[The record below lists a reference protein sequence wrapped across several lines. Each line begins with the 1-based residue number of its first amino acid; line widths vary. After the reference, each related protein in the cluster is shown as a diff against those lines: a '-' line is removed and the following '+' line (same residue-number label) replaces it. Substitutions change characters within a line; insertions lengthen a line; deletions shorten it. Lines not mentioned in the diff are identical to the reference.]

1 MKKNPKSR
9 GILSWRLNY
18 SLKMKLSLMLFIAM
32 SFVMQANS
40 TYAQKTKIS
49 MDKEH
54 VMLKEIIDEIEANTE
69 FKFLFTTKTVNLNQK
84 VTLKVSKASI
94 TSIIESLFDKSKISY
109 EIDDRM
115 ILLKSKE
122 IDNVSI
128 TIDPTKIIEE
138 PQMTVTGTVTDEAGL
153 PMLGV
158 NISVKGT
165 NIGTVTDFDGNY
177 SINISDANAFLVFSY
192 IGYETKEV
200 AVGGKTAINLTLKES
215 ASALDEVVVTAL
227 GIKKESKKLAY
238 ATETVQV
245 EDLQSSRTNNLGT
258 SLVGKVAG
266 LDISPPASGAGSST
280 RIRLRGQSGFA
291 GANNAPLL
299 VINGLPI
306 DQDARG
312 ANGGDN
318 RDRGDNL
325 TNINPDDIESMTV
338 LKGATAAALYG
349 SRASNGAIIITTKSG
364 AKNQGIGVELSSS
377 FTANTVLD
385 FTDYQMEYGQG
396 ANGKRPTTQGQA
408 ASNGQFGWG
417 ERYDGVPTVQF
428 DGVLRP
434 YLPLGRDRFKEF
446 YRTGNAMTNSIALSG
461 GGEKGNFRTSFSHT
475 QSDGIDPIN
484 TYKRKIFNVGFNQNI
499 TDKLSLSLNIN
510 YTHENSDN
518 PPQVGFQGQSAANF
532 FHRMSFGIPTSAF
545 RDSNYNPVTTTER
558 QTSGFQGTLINPY
571 YLYDRIF
578 YLDTRDR
585 LLGTATLRYEFND
598 WLYAQ
603 GRINYD
609 FSNSFN
615 ERNDPTGVGTNN
627 PLNNAQNGYRGSY
640 NTENSTGTDL
650 NADFLLGINKEFGDF
665 SADVSVGGNIF
676 KTYDRNMG
684 AGATD
689 FIVRDLYTVG
699 NGVSNTQ
706 YYNISRTQT
715 NSLYAYADLGFKN
728 ILFLNATARN
738 DWFSVL
744 NPSLNSYFYPSIGG
758 SFIFSELLD
767 YSWLTFGKL
776 RASYADV
783 GSASGTP
790 AYSGILNYSINTN
803 NFNGQ
808 KLAVVSGNAS
818 PNPNIKPYSVSEKEI
833 GLELRMFKSR
843 VNLDLAVYEKI
854 TTDQIIDVPLSGSTG
869 YTQTQQNYGSI
880 RGRGAEFLLDVTPVQ
895 TDNFTWNTAINTGFN
910 ESVVMSIAPGV
921 NEFLLED
928 FSDANEFLGRLYY
941 VVGMP
946 INQLA
951 GRTYLRDN
959 QGRIQVDNN
968 GYVVITAPDDYK
980 YFGSANPKWT
990 GGWTNNF
997 TYKNL
1002 SLMVHMDFK
1011 AGGKVISSTA
1021 VNGLRQ
1027 GHTKASLV
1035 GRDGSAPIPDAV
1047 IQGTDTPAPGPL
1059 DLQTYYTN
1067 WKNNQ
1072 LGDPFIFKSDFV
1084 KLRTIALTYDMSGI
1098 LRDQKSFVKGLTLSA
1113 ACRNVAILYKDIPD
1127 LDPEAF
1133 ASSGDRRIGYEQTT
1147 LPTTRDFTFTVNV
1160 KF

>member
-1 MKKNPKSR
+1 MYEKFAIIRYGNKLPNLFSSQIIMR
-9 GILSWRLNY
+9 LSCILLMVSMSVSVFAFAQRVTLNRRNV
-18 SLKMKLSLMLFIAM
+18 SLTTVIKEIKRQSGYNFLYDAGALSLAPLVSVDVTNASVEEVLNECFKNLPLSYVIR
-32 SFVMQANS
+32 NNNII
-40 TYAQKTKIS
+40 IS
-49 MDKEH
+49 KRKSEP
-54 VMLKEIIDEIEANTE
+54 VKLIE
-69 FKFLFTTKTVNLNQK
+69 KNQ
-84 VTLKVSKASI
+84 I
-94 TSIIESLFDKSKISY
+94 
-109 EIDDRM
+109 
-115 ILLKSKE
+115 
-122 IDNVSI
+122 
-128 TIDPTKIIEE
+128 
-138 PQMTVTGTVTDEAGL
+138 TVTGTVTDKEGM

-158 NISVKGT
+158 NITVNGT
-165 NIGTVTDFDGNY
+165 DMGTITDADGKY
-177 SINISDANAFLVFSY
+177 SINVPDDNAVLSFSY
-192 IGYETKEV
+192 VGFEAMQV
-200 AVGGKTAINLTLKES
+200 AIAGQSVINVTLTES
-215 ASALDEVVVTAL
+215 AGTLDEIVVTAL
-227 GIKKESKKLAY
+227 GIKKEARKLAY
-238 ATETVQV
+238 ATETVRV
-245 EDLQSSRTNNLGT
+245 EDLQASRTNNLGT

-266 LDISPPASGAGSST
+266 LDISPPASGAGASS

-291 GANNAPLL
+291 GANNSPLL

-312 ANGGDN
+312 ANGGET

-364 AKNQGIGVELSSS
+364 ARNQGIGVELSSS

-396 ANGKRPTTQGQA
+396 ANGQRPATQGEA

-417 ERYDGVPTVQF
+417 EKYDGVPTVQF

-434 YLPLGRDRFKEF
+434 YSPLGRDRFKEF

-461 GGEKGNFRTSFSHT
+461 GGEKGSFRTSFSHT
-475 QSDGIDPIN
+475 QSKGIDPAN
-484 TYKRKIFNVGFNQNI
+484 TYKRMIANVGLNQNI
-499 TDKLSLSLNIN
+499 TEKLNLSLNIN
-510 YTHENSDN
+510 YTHENNDN

-532 FHRMSFGIPTSAF
+532 LHRMSFGIPTSAF
-545 RDSNYNPVTTTER
+545 QESNYNPATTTET

-578 YLDTRDR
+578 FLDTRDR
-585 LLGTATLRYEFND
+585 LLGTAALRYDFTD

-627 PLNNAQNGYRGSY
+627 PLNNAQNGFRGSY
-640 NTENSTGTDL
+640 NTENSTATDL
-650 NADFLLGINKEFGDF
+650 NADFLLGITKEFGDF

-676 KTYDRNMG
+676 RTHGKNIG

-699 NGVSNTQ
+699 NGVTNTQ
-706 YYNISRTQT
+706 YYNINRTQT
-715 NSLYAYADLGFKN
+715 NSLYAFADFGYKN

-744 NPSLNSYFYPSIGG
+744 NPDLNSYFYPSIGA
-758 SFIFSELLD
+758 SFIFSELIEPN
-767 YSWLTFGKL
+767 WLTYGKL

-790 AYSGILNYSINTN
+790 AFSGMLNYTLNTN
-803 NFNGQ
+803 DFNGQ
-808 KLAVVSGNAS
+808 KIAAISGNSS
-818 PNPNIKPYSVSEKEI
+818 PNPNIRPYSVSEKEI
-833 GLELRMFKSR
+833 GLELGLFENRI
-843 VNLDLAVYEKI
+843 NLDLAVYEKI
-854 TTDQIIDVPLSGSTG
+854 TTDQIIDVPLSESTG

-880 RGRGAEFLLDVTPVQ
+880 RGRGAEILLDVTPVQ
-895 TDNFTWNTAINTGFN
+895 TDNIVWNTALNAGFN
-910 ESVVMSIAPGV
+910 ESVVKSIAPGV
-921 NEFLLED
+921 DEFLLED

-951 GRTYLRDN
+951 GRTFLRDDN
-959 QGRIQVDNN
+959 GNILVDDD
-968 GYVVITAPDDYK
+968 GYVLATSPEDYR

-990 GGWTNNF
+990 GGWTNTL
-997 TYKNL
+997 TYKNF
-1002 SLMVHMDFK
+1002 SLLVHMDFK

-1035 GRDGSAPIPDAV
+1035 GRDGSVPIPSAV
-1047 IQGTDTPAPGPL
+1047 NVNTGEPATAPA

-1067 WKNNQ
+1067 WKNLQ
-1072 LGDPFIFKSDFV
+1072 LGDPFIFKSDFI
-1084 KLRTIALTYDMSGI
+1084 KLRTIALKYDLSGI
-1098 LRDQKSFVKGLTLSA
+1098 LKVHDSFVKGLTLSA
-1113 ACRNVAILYKDIPD
+1113 ACRNVAVLYKDIPD